1 MIKLKLENI
10 QKIYSN
16 GENVTALKNVSIG
29 FRENEFVSI
38 LGPSGC
44 GKTTLLNIIGGLDH
58 YSSGDLVING
68 HSTKNYIDRD
78 WDSYRNHSIG
88 FVFQS
93 YNLIGHQTLLQNVEI
108 AMTLSGVSALERK
121 QRAAKALKDVGL
133 EKQLNKKPNQLS
145 GGQMQR
151 VAIARA
157 LVNDPDIILADEP
170 TGALDSKT
178 SLQVMEILK
187 NIAKTRLVIMVT
199 HNSEL
204 AENYSSRIV
213 RILDGEI
220 QDDNNPLTSSEL
232 TDEPY
237 KKTAEKSTAKTSM
250 SMITATTLSFKNLL
264 TKRGRTIT
272 TAFAGSIGIIG
283 VALVLAL
290 SSGLSNYMSTMQADT
305 LANAPISIQAGE
317 QTLDD
322 NSDDFFGN
330 TNKNTASKNG
340 TDDTIRVAEQ
350 TKEKTT
356 HTNVLSKD
364 YLNYIDNLSSELPE
378 AINTI
383 TFERNVKMN
392 LLANTEGR
400 VIEFDPTIES
410 ETGMNDMMGMSSNS
424 YWQEMPDN
432 DEFIRSQ
439 YDFVGT
445 DSRLP
450 SSKNEIAIVVDE
462 NNSINKTFYDKLGL
476 KSENTTYELSDFIGH
491 NLLKVIYNDEFY
503 TRDGDLFSK
512 ATPAEYTALYNN
524 PEGEL
529 LTIVGVLRMKEDLDS
544 GYFSEGFIYTSD
556 LAEAVAENANNS
568 TIAKT
573 QSSSDTNVLTGL
585 PFTDK
590 KMKENANQ
598 NLGADIS
605 PTNINIYPTDF
616 DQKESIKD
624 YLVNY
629 NNNKS
634 ANEQLLFSDSAEM
647 LTDLTGTLVN
657 TISYVLIGFA
667 AISLLVS
674 TIMIGIITYVS
685 VIERT
690 KEIGILRSVGARK
703 KDISRVFNAE
713 TLIIG
718 FTAGTLGVVL
728 TYLLSIP
735 INAIVFNLTGITGI
749 AALNPLSAVLL
760 IGGSMVLTLIA
771 GSIPSKMAAKKDPVI
786 ALRTE

>member
-634 ANEQLLFSDSAEM
+634 
-647 LTDLTGTLVN
+647 
-657 TISYVLIGFA
+657 
-667 AISLLVS
+667 
-674 TIMIGIITYVS
+674 
-685 VIERT
+685 
-690 KEIGILRSVGARK
+690 
-703 KDISRVFNAE
+703 
-713 TLIIG
+713 
-718 FTAGTLGVVL
+718 
-728 TYLLSIP
+728 
-735 INAIVFNLTGITGI
+735 
-749 AALNPLSAVLL
+749 
-760 IGGSMVLTLIA
+760 
-771 GSIPSKMAAKKDPVI
+771 
-786 ALRTE
+786 